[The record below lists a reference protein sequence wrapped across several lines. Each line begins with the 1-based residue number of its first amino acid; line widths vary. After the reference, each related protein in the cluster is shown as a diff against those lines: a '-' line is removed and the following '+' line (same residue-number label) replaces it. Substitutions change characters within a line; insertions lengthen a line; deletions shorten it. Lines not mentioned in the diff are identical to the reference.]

1 MTATPSPPLD
11 GRCLPAGC
19 KELGLASPDEQPQLR
34 ADAARNRALL
44 LEAASRLVAE
54 EGMAN
59 LTMEAVAAAAKVGKG
74 TVFRRFGDRF
84 GLLLALLNQ
93 REEQLQA
100 AFITGPPPLGPEAP
114 ALERLHAFG
123 PAVIRHEHTHS
134 DLYMAARTD
143 AARHYTV
150 PAHRLRLTHIAM
162 LLRQIGAGGDTELL
176 AQSLLSYLD
185 PTLVHHLLTQRGMS
199 VERLDAGW
207 HDLVARL
214 TAGAKG

>member
-1 MTATPSPPLD
+1 MTATPSPSPD
-11 GRCLPAGC
+11 AHCLPAGC
-19 KELGLASPDEQPQLR
+19 KELGLASPGEQPQLR

-54 EGMAN
+54 EGVAK

-93 REEQLQA
+93 REEELQA
-100 AFITGPPPLGPEAP
+100 AFMAGPPPLGPEAP

-134 DLYMAARTD
+134 DIYVAARTD
-143 AARHYTV
+143 AARNHTV
-150 PAHRLRLTHIAM
+150 PAHRLRLTHVAL
-162 LLRQIGAGGDTELL
+162 LLRQIGTGGDTELL
-176 AQSLLSYLD
+176 AQSLLNYLD
-185 PTLVHHLLTQRGMS
+185 PTLVHHLLTRRGMS
-199 VERLDAGW
+199 FERLEAGW

-214 TAGAKG
+214 TAGAET